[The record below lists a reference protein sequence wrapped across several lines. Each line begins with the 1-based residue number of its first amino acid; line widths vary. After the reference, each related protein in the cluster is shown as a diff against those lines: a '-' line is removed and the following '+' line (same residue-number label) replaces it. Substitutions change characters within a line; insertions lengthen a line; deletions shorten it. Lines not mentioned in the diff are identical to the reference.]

1 MMQSPAQSIYKLRVL
16 KLSTIAIASVV
27 VVEASLGLIVGS
39 LAILS
44 DGFHALLDTITTL
57 TLFVATRASLK
68 PPDEE
73 HMYGH
78 EKFESI
84 GGLVGGII
92 LVGVALL
99 IIFEASLR
107 LLQNEGINQGLEL
120 VGFIAVGYTLCI
132 DLFRVET
139 FRKTAHGESSTL
151 KAGFFHAIADL
162 SSTMIALLGFGLA
175 TLGFYGG
182 DSLAS
187 IILGAFLTY
196 LSIRLAWN
204 SVMELSDA
212 VSKDTAEKVRKEILR
227 TGGVRRCE
235 NLRVRK
241 AGSKTYVEAALQV
254 PNHISLEEAHVLASK
269 IEENLKKT
277 IGNVDTTI
285 HIEPSEKETGLK
297 QLLEKLATEVEGVR
311 ETHDVSTIFASGKLY
326 ITLHA
331 YVDPRLSIQEAHRIA
346 EKIENRMREKIKA
359 ENVTVHIEPYDEAH
373 RGLDLDEDE
382 MRRIIYEV
390 ASNERDFRIKR
401 TVTYVAD
408 KKRYVNVDC
417 GFAKQISITKAH
429 RIASQIE
436 KKIKERLPETIVTVH
451 MEPIST

>member
-1 MMQSPAQSIYKLRVL
+1 MQSPAQSIYKLRVL
-16 KLSTIAIASVV
+16 KLSAIAIASVV
-27 VVEASLGLIVGS
+27 VIEASLGLIVGS

-44 DGFHALLDTITTL
+44 DGLHALLDTITTL
-57 TLFVATRASLK
+57 ALFVATRASLK

-78 EKFESI
+78 EKFESA

-92 LVGVALL
+92 LVGVALM
-99 IIFEASLR
+99 IIFEASLK
-107 LLQNEGINQGLEL
+107 LLQNEGINRGMEL
-120 VGFIAVGYTLCI
+120 AGFIAVGYTLCI
-132 DLFRVET
+132 DLFRVKT
-139 FRKTAHGESSTL
+139 FRKTAHDESSTVQ
-151 KAGFFHAIADL
+151 AGFFHAVADL
-162 SSTMIALLGFGLA
+162 SSTIIALIGFGLA

-196 LSIRLAWN
+196 LSIRLVWN
-204 SVMELSDA
+204 SVMELSDT
-212 VSKDTAEKVRKEILR
+212 VSKDTAERVRKEILR

-241 AGSKTYVEAALQV
+241 AGSKTYVEAAVQV

-285 HIEPSEKETGLK
+285 HIEPSEKETGVK
-297 QLLEKLATEVEGVR
+297 QLVEELSMEVEGVR
-311 ETHDVSTIFASGKLY
+311 ETHDVSTIFVGGKLY

-346 EKIENRMREKIKA
+346 EKIENRMHEKIKA

-373 RGLDLDEDE
+373 KGLYLDEDE

-401 TVTYVAD
+401 TVTYAAD
-408 KKRYVNVDC
+408 NKRYVNVDC
-417 GFAKQISITKAH
+417 GFTKQISIKKAH

-436 KKIKERLPETIVTVH
+436 RKIKERLPEAIVTVH

>member
-1 MMQSPAQSIYKLRVL
+1 MQNYAQGFQKLRVL
-16 KLSTIAIASVV
+16 KLSTIAIGSVV

-57 TLFVATRASLK
+57 ALFIATRASLK

-84 GGLVGGII
+84 GGLVGGVT

-99 IIFEASLR
+99 IVFEAILK
-107 LLQNEGINQGLEL
+107 LLQNEGINQEL
-120 VGFIAVGYTLCI
+120 KLAGFIAVGYTLCI
-132 DLFRVET
+132 DLFRVGT
-139 FRKTAHGESSTL
+139 FRKTARDESSTFQ
-151 KAGFFHAIADL
+151 AGFLHAVADL
-162 SSTMIALLGFGLA
+162 SSTIIAFLGFGLA

-187 IILGAFLTY
+187 IILGAFLSY
-196 LSIRLAWN
+196 LSIRFAWK
-204 SVMELSDA
+204 SIMELSDA
-212 VSKDTAEKVRKEILR
+212 VSKDTAIKVRKEILR
-227 TGGVRRCE
+227 TGGVRSCE

-241 AGSKTYVEAALQV
+241 AGSKTYVEAAVQV
-254 PNHISLEEAHVLASK
+254 PNHISLEEAHVLASR

-285 HIEPSEKETGLK
+285 HIEPSEKETSVKRLV
-297 QLLEKLATEVEGVR
+297 EKLTTKVEGVR
-311 ETHDVSTIFASGKLY
+311 ETHDVSTIFAGGKLY

-346 EKIENRMREKIKA
+346 EEIENKMREKIEA
-359 ENVTVHIEPYDEAH
+359 ENIAVHIEPYDEAR
-373 RGLDLDEDE
+373 RGPELGENE
-382 MRRIIYEV
+382 MRRIVFEV
-390 ASNERDFRIKR
+390 SRNGRDFRIKR
-401 TVTYVAD
+401 IVTYVAD
-408 KKRYVNVDC
+408 KRRYVNVDC
-417 GFAKQISITKAH
+417 GFAKQISIKKAH

-436 KKIKERLPETIVTVH
+436 RKIKEQLPETTVTVH